1 MDGTLLNSEKRIP
14 DETVRMMEKAE
25 RAGLQ
30 CALGT
35 GRCLTELA
43 PYGEQLAGLR
53 YAVLES
59 GGLVYDLKEKR
70 ILHRTCFRTGLIE
83 KIVAASLEE
92 DVMIQ
97 FMAGG
102 EGVAQ
107 ASDISRMPHYRM
119 EAYQKLYQETIRPVP
134 DIRSEALRRAGEIE
148 KINVFHVS
156 PEARKRTRERL
167 RGLPV
172 EAVDAEQTS
181 VEFSPMGVNKGRGL
195 LDLCEILHRDLSEC
209 AAVGDADN
217 DLTMLG
223 AAGFAVA
230 MGNANE
236 HVKKIADIIVADNDH
251 GGCAEAMRRVMAF

>member
-1 MDGTLLNSEKRIP
+1 
-14 DETVRMMEKAE
+14 
-25 RAGLQ
+25 
-30 CALGT
+30 
-35 GRCLTELA
+35 
-43 PYGEQLAGLR
+43 
-53 YAVLES
+53 
-59 GGLVYDLKEKR
+59 
-70 ILHRTCFRTGLIE
+70 
-83 KIVAASLEE
+83 
-92 DVMIQ
+92 
-97 FMAGG
+97 
-102 EGVAQ
+102 
-107 ASDISRMPHYRM
+107 M

-251 GGCAEAMRRVMAF
+251 GGCAEALRRVMAF